1 MVPGMVLASNLLP
14 VLAKATPTVLLP
26 AAALTLAYVRVPLL
40 PKSVMEDVDLAILSP
55 MQMLLRHSPASGGE
69 GGLYKAEGKTF
80 IA

>member
-14 VLAKATPTVLLP
+14 VLAKATLTVLLP
-26 AAALTLAYVRVPLL
+26 AAALTLAYVRVPSL

-55 MQMLLRHSPASGGE
+55 MQMRLRQSPASGGE
-69 GGLYKAEGKTF
+69 GGFYKAEGKTF